1 MLMEKEYILKEV
13 TDKKLVKI
21 FLEMPVSLYKEDKN
35 WIRPLDDDI
44 EKIFNPDRNKL
55 HRNGE
60 SIRWVLYDIQGKAVG
75 RIAAF
80 YTNDNKEKDEQPTG
94 GVGFFDCI
102 NNQKAA
108 NTMFDAAREWLMA
121 KGMEAI
127 DGPINFGSRETF
139 WGCLH
144 DGFYPPNY
152 NMPYNYKYYNDLFT
166 NYGFKIYFYQYTFHM
181 KLIPDSMDPVIYE
194 KGRNIQHNN
203 EYNFR
208 NIDKNNLD
216 KYVDDFLTVFNETWA
231 RFPGVK
237 PLSKAQTT
245 KMFDKLKIILD
256 PRVMI
261 FAYYKERP
269 IGFFIMIPDLY
280 EVTKHF
286 NGKFNLINKLRLIYN
301 LKVRKI
307 SRKVIGLI
315 FGVVPDFQNK
325 GVADGMILTFED
337 EVRKKNFK
345 YTDLEMNW
353 IGDFNTAMIK
363 LEEYLG
369 ATIRKKHITYRYLF
383 DRNKEFKRAQRL

>member
-1 MLMEKEYILKEV
+1 MEENYILTEV
-13 TDKKLVKI
+13 TNNKLNRA
-21 FLEMPVSLYKEDKN
+21 FLEMPVSLYKNDKN

-44 EKIFNPDRNKL
+44 NKIFDPNRNKL
-55 HRNGE
+55 HKNGE
-60 SIRWVLYDIQGKAVG
+60 SVRWILYDSHGKAVG

-80 YTNDNKEKDEQPTG
+80 YNNDNSDKEEQPTG
-94 GVGFFDCI
+94 GIGFFECI
-102 NNQKAA
+102 NDQKAA
-108 NTMFDAAREWLMA
+108 DTMFDAARAWLKD
-121 KGMEAI
+121 KGMEAM

>member
-1 MLMEKEYILKEV
+1 MEENYILTEV
-13 TDKKLVKI
+13 TNNKLNRA
-21 FLEMPVSLYKEDKN
+21 FLEMPVSLYRNDKN

-44 EKIFNPDRNKL
+44 NKIFDPNRNKL
-55 HRNGE
+55 HKNGE
-60 SIRWVLYDIQGKAVG
+60 SVRWILYDSHGKAVG

-80 YTNDNKEKDEQPTG
+80 YNNDNSDKEEQPTG
-94 GVGFFDCI
+94 GIGFFECI
-102 NNQKAA
+102 NDQEAA
-108 NTMFDAAREWLMA
+108 DTMFDAAIAWLKD
-121 KGMEAI
+121 KGMEAM

>member
-1 MLMEKEYILKEV
+1 MEKEYILKEV

-181 KLIPDSMDPVIYE
+181 KLIPDRMDPVIYE
-194 KGRNIQHNN
+194 KGREIKSNGDYAFKNI
-203 EYNFR
+203 E
-208 NIDKNNLD
+208 KNNLD
-216 KYVDDFLTVFNETWA
+216 KYVDDFLTIFNETWA

-237 PLSKAQTT
+237 PLTKAQTT

-261 FAYYKERP
+261 FAYFKNKP
-269 IGFFIMIPDLY
+269 VGFFIMIPDMY

-286 NGKFNLINKLRLIYN
+286 NGKFHWLNKLRLVYN
-301 LKVRKI
+301 LRVRKV
-307 SRKVIGLI
+307 SKKVIGLI

-325 GVADGMILTFED
+325 GIADGMILTFED
-337 EVRKKNFK
+337 EVRKPDFH

-353 IGDFNTAMIK
+353 IGDFNKTMIK

-369 ATIRKKHITYRYLF
+369 ATIRKTHITYRYLF
-383 DRNKEFKRAQRL
+383 DRTKEFKRAQNL